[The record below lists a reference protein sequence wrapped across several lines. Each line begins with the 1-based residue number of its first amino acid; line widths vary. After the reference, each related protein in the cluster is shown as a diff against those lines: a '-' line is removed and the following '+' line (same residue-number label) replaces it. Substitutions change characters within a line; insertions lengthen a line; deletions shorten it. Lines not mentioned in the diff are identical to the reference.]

1 MHQVS
6 GFAFYT
12 LSAFHPPNLVS
23 YRGADAGEVFM
34 EKIMQ
39 EVERIDI
46 LLNEIEPIIISA
58 DQENE
63 FQSATICYICEKGFE
78 VGKEGGFVVGEGVDY
93 KVRDHCHFTGKYR
106 GPAHNTCNL
115 KLRVVKKI
123 PIFFHNLVGYDSH
136 IIFQNLKMEEK
147 IEPKVV
153 AKAMEK
159 FVTFSLKNLHFKESL
174 QFLNS
179 SLDTL
184 VDNLRSKQKS
194 GKTLQEWFPSL
205 FNYFKSEWGHLSLED
220 FELLTRKGVY
230 PYQFMDSH
238 EKFKMKELP
247 PQKCF

>member
-1 MHQVS
+1 MHQVL

-12 LSAFHPPNLVS
+12 SSAFHSASFVS
-23 YRGADAGEVFM
+23 YWDADAGKVFM

-115 KLRVVKKI
+115 KLSVVKKI
-123 PIFFHNLVGYDSH
+123 PIFFITWWDMTVTLS
-136 IIFQNLKMEEK
+136 FKTSQKWKKKL
-147 IEPKVV
+147 KVV

-159 FVTFSLKNLHFKESL
+159 FVTSSLKNLHFKDSL

-194 GKTLQEWFPSL
+194 GKTLQELFPNL
-205 FNYFKSEWGHLSLED
+205 FNYFKSEWGHLPEED
-220 FELLTRKGVY
+220 FELLSRKGVY

-247 PQKCF
+247 SRSCF